1 MKNFVIFLFCILT
14 INYVSHAQ
22 TTQRDS
28 IYTLLHKTYDYVECF
43 NDLGL
48 AKVSQVEKYGVI
60 DKTGAVRIPFI
71 YNNIK
76 KINNDNY
83 IVSIANKKGIV
94 NSDNMPILPIIY
106 ENILPYT
113 KDKFMVSQNGKYG
126 IVDSKQTILLPL
138 IYQYIAIYEND
149 NLLVQKDSLM
159 GILNPNMEW
168 VVPLNYDKLYYLY
181 EEEIEKK
188 YISISMEETPYL
200 YTIKQGKKGI
210 IDSLYQIIIPCE
222 YDNINEEL
230 TNEVWIVQNK
240 EKYGLI
246 DKYGKT
252 VVNCQYSNFIYD
264 AINQTFI
271 ATDSQSRKG
280 ILDNKGNIIQ
290 TFKYKILEAVAK
302 DYYIVRIDTYQIT
315 KREIITES
323 AIVSDKAINIGT
335 CKQVEDTAMY
345 IKEFSYNY
353 CLLNI
358 QTQTLSMAY
367 DDLSIEEVNQK
378 ILIIAEK
385 NDKQGIL
392 TEIGEIALP
401 FIYDNIEA
409 GNNTNRK
416 KMYHYFILFK
426 NDLYGIAN
434 NKGKQIISCK
444 YDKIT
449 DSYLEKYVYLHKNN
463 QEFLANTETGF
474 VSNKGYDII
483 YQNLEQDSVYKN
495 YFFVKYKKKEG
506 IINTLGKEIIPC
518 KYDHIYNIGY
528 TFFSLRIQDKY
539 ALANGQGKQITD
551 FIYESIESIEV
562 NNYIV
567 CTQNNQAGL
576 IDSTGKVII
585 PFSYEKIEIITDE
598 QGQLNYIVGEKEGEM
613 YYFNAIGNKISF
625 PMEENKLYFQ
635 KGKGYGYTDKEG
647 KTIIPFNYKIFY
659 DDFADTFDEFVD
671 TFDEKGLI
679 ILIKPNKTGIIDT
692 NNQIIL
698 PLIYDKIEKDWTYI
712 TTCLPFWFS
721 LSR

>member
-1 MKNFVIFLFCILT
+1 MKNFVTFLFCILT

-138 IYQYIAIYEND
+138 IYKDITIYENF
-149 NLLVQKDSLM
+149 NLLVKTDSLM

-188 YISISMEETPYL
+188 YISISMEETAYL

-252 VVNCQYSNFIYD
+252 VVNCQYSYLIYD
-264 AINQTFI
+264 AINKTFI

-280 ILDNKGNIIQ
+280 ILDNKGNIVQ
-290 TFKYKILEAVAK
+290 TFKYKILKAVAK

-345 IKEFSYNY
+345 IKEFFYDY

-358 QTQTLSMAY
+358 QTQILSMAY
-367 DDLSIEEVNQK
+367 DDLSIAEMNEK
-378 ILIIAEK
+378 ILII
-385 NDKQGIL
+385 
-392 TEIGEIALP
+392 
-401 FIYDNIEA
+401 
-409 GNNTNRK
+409 
-416 KMYHYFILFK
+416 
-426 NDLYGIAN
+426 
-434 NKGKQIISCK
+434 
-444 YDKIT
+444 
-449 DSYLEKYVYLHKNN
+449 
-463 QEFLANTETGF
+463 
-474 VSNKGYDII
+474 
-483 YQNLEQDSVYKN
+483 
-495 YFFVKYKKKEG
+495 
-506 IINTLGKEIIPC
+506 
-518 KYDHIYNIGY
+518 
-528 TFFSLRIQDKY
+528 
-539 ALANGQGKQITD
+539 
-551 FIYESIESIEV
+551 
-562 NNYIV
+562 
-567 CTQNNQAGL
+567 
-576 IDSTGKVII
+576 
-585 PFSYEKIEIITDE
+585 
-598 QGQLNYIVGEKEGEM
+598 GEK
-613 YYFNAIGNKISF
+613 K
-625 PMEENKLYFQ
+625 
-635 KGKGYGYTDKEG
+635 
-647 KTIIPFNYKIFY
+647 
-659 DDFADTFDEFVD
+659 
-671 TFDEKGLI
+671 
-679 ILIKPNKTGIIDT
+679 
-692 NNQIIL
+692 
-698 PLIYDKIEKDWTYI
+698 
-712 TTCLPFWFS
+712 
-721 LSR
+721 